1 MSHGAPITATPA
13 LPAWEQFLENNF
25 KKLLILFIAVV
36 IFLGVYGAA
45 RYLGHRSEV
54 KAGEAF
60 ASAKTVEDLDV
71 VIQSHKGSAAA
82 GSALLQKADLLW
94 EQNSK
99 SSAIDAL
106 REFVKNHGDHPL
118 LAQALLGLGSK
129 LEALGQRG
137 DAKPIFERLV
147 NEFGKTDLAALAELR
162 LGDLAWAEGK
172 EDEAKKIYEG
182 IPAKFAGASA
192 DNAFIPQSE
201 SRLEWIAAKLPTT
214 EVDGP
219 PKPKV
224 EAPAP
229 GAPAIPG
236 MPQFKLNSPSGALSP
251 TVTPGGTSPVINLTP
266 GGTSAP
272 VTVTPGA
279 TMPAPAAPAPT
290 AAPTTPAPKP
300 APAAPAA
307 PSIEVKPVPA
317 PAAPAPA
324 APAIEIKPAPAT
336 PATAPAVPAAPAKP
350 AEQ

>member
-1 MSHGAPITATPA
+1 MSHGAPITNAQA

-36 IFLGVYGAA
+36 IFLGIYGAV
-45 RYLGHRSEV
+45 RYFGHRGEV

-71 VIQSHKGSAAA
+71 VIQSHRGSAAA

-94 EQNSK
+94 EQNKK
-99 SSAIDAL
+99 STSVDAL
-106 REFVKNHGDHPL
+106 REFVKNHDGHPL
-118 LAQALLGLGSK
+118 LAQALLALGSK

-137 DAKPIFERLV
+137 EAKPVFERLV
-147 NEFGKTDLAALAELR
+147 TEFAKSDLAALAELR

-182 IPAKFAGASA
+182 LPAKFAGVSA
-192 DNAFIPQSE
+192 DNSFIPQSE
-201 SRLEWIAAKLPTT
+201 SRLEWIASKLPTM

-229 GAPAIPG
+229 GAPSIPG
-236 MPQFKLNSPSGALSP
+236 LPQMKLNSPGSLSS
-251 TVTPGGTSPVINLTP
+251 TVAPGSTSPVINLTP
-266 GGTSAP
+266 GGTTTAP

-279 TMPAPAAPAPT
+279 TMPAPAAPAVPAPT
-290 AAPTTPAPKP
+290 APKVEVKP
-300 APAAPAA
+300 APAPAVPATPAPAPATAA
-307 PSIEVKPVPA
+307 PSTELKPAPA
-317 PAAPAPA
+317 PAAPAP
-324 APAIEIKPAPAT
+324 E
-336 PATAPAVPAAPAKP
+336 APAKP
-350 AEQ
+350 ANQ

>member
-1 MSHGAPITATPA
+1 MSHGAPITTAQA

-25 KKLLILFIAVV
+25 KKHLNHFIAVV
-36 IFLGVYGAA
+36 IFLGIYGAA
-45 RYLGHRSEV
+45 RYFSHRAEV

-60 ASAKTVEDLDV
+60 ASAKTVEDLDL

-99 SSAIDAL
+99 STSVDAL

-137 DAKPIFERLV
+137 EAKPVFERLV
-147 NEFGKTDLAALAELR
+147 TEFAKSDLAALAELR
-162 LGDLAWAEGK
+162 LGDLAWADGK
-172 EDEAKKIYEG
+172 EEEAKKIYEG
-182 IPAKFAGASA
+182 LPAKFAGASA

-201 SRLEWIAAKLPTT
+201 SRLEWIASKLPTK

-224 EAPAP
+224 EAPAS
-229 GAPAIPG
+229 GAPPIPG
-236 MPQFKLNSPSGALSP
+236 MPQLKLNSPGGALSP
-251 TVTPGGTSPVINLTP
+251 TISPGGTSPVINLTP

-279 TMPAPAAPAPT
+279 TMPAPAAP
-290 AAPTTPAPKP
+290 TPAPAAPATAPKIEVKP

-307 PSIEVKPVPA
+307 PT
-317 PAAPAPA
+317 
-324 APAIEIKPAPAT
+324 IEIKPAPAT
-336 PATAPAVPAAPAKP
+336 PAPAPAVPAAPAKP
-350 AEQ
+350 AGQ

>member
-1 MSHGAPITATPA
+1 MSHGAPITNAQA
-13 LPAWEQFLENNF
+13 LPAWEQLLENNF

-36 IFLGVYGAA
+36 VFLGIYGAA
-45 RYLGHRSEV
+45 RYFGHREEV

-71 VIQSHKGSAAA
+71 VIQSYKGSTAA

-94 EQNSK
+94 EQNKK
-99 SSAIDAL
+99 STSVDAL

-118 LAQALLGLGSK
+118 LAQALLALGSK

-137 DAKPIFERLV
+137 EAKPIFERLV
-147 NEFGKTDLAALAELR
+147 TEFAKSDLAALAELR

-172 EDEAKKIYEG
+172 ADEAKKIYEG
-182 IPAKFAGASA
+182 IPAKFAGTSA

-201 SRLEWIAAKLPTT
+201 SRLEWIASKLPTT

-224 EAPAP
+224 ETPAP
-229 GAPAIPG
+229 GAPSIPG
-236 MPQFKLNSPSGALSP
+236 MPQIKLNSPGSTLSP
-251 TVTPGGTSPVINLTP
+251 TVAPGSTSPVINLTP
-266 GGTSAP
+266 GGTTAP

-279 TMPAPAAPAPT
+279 TMPAPAAPAVPAPT
-290 AAPTTPAPKP
+290 APKVEVKP
-300 APAAPAA
+300 APAPAV
-307 PSIEVKPVPA
+307 PSIELKPAPAPATPA

-324 APAIEIKPAPAT
+324 APAKPAN
-336 PATAPAVPAAPAKP
+336 
-350 AEQ
+350 Q

>member
-1 MSHGAPITATPA
+1 MSHGAPITAPQS

-36 IFLGVYGAA
+36 IFLGIYGAA
-45 RYLGHRSEV
+45 RYFGHRAEV

-60 ASAKTVEDLDV
+60 AAAKTVEDLDL

-94 EQNSK
+94 EQNKK

-106 REFVKNHGDHPL
+106 REFVKSHGDHPL
-118 LAQALLGLGSK
+118 IAQALLGLGSK

-137 DAKPIFERLV
+137 DAKPVFERLV

-172 EDEAKKIYEG
+172 EEEAKKIYEG
-182 IPAKFAGASA
+182 LPAKFAGVSA

-201 SRLEWIAAKLPTT
+201 SRLEWIAAKLPTM

-229 GAPAIPG
+229 GAPTIPG
-236 MPQFKLNSPSGALSP
+236 IPQLKLNGASGALSP

-266 GGTSAP
+266 VGTSAP

-279 TMPAPAAPAPT
+279 TMPAPAAPAP
-290 AAPTTPAPKP
+290 APATAPK
-300 APAAPAA
+300 
-307 PSIEVKPVPA
+307 IEVKP
-317 PAAPAPA
+317 APAPA
-324 APAIEIKPAPAT
+324 APAVPSIEIKPAPAPAT
-336 PATAPAVPAAPAKP
+336 PAPAAAPATPAPAPAAPAKP
-350 AEQ
+350 AGQ